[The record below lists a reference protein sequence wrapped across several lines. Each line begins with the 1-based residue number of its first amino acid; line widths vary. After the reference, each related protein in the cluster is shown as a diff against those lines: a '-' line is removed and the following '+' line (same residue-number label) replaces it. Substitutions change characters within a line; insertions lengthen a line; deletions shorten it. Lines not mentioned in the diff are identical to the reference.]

1 MGIAP
6 DLDERTQ
13 RDCGWLAGTF
23 LDIVVDF
30 IYSNLYFPGLFV
42 GWVFSFA
49 RCLDAT
55 QLMTACNNNMLS
67 VYLLMWLSADGLGA
81 LDCRDL
87 CRLRSVAECSFLLLL
102 SCQGL
107 FGGATGIEPG

>member
-67 VYLLMWLSADGLGA
+67 VYLLMWLALLMGWARWIVAIYVGSAPLRNAPFCSSYLVKDFLG
-81 LDCRDL
+81 
-87 CRLRSVAECSFLLLL
+87 
-102 SCQGL
+102 
-107 FGGATGIEPG
+107 EPRG